1 MYEYL
6 KAKEFEWDS
15 FNADKIRIKH
25 HIEPF
30 ECEEVLFNSPLISF
44 DDKHS
49 AVEQRFF
56 ALGTADMGKE
66 LFIAFTIRHAKLR
79 VISARPMSRKERK
92 IYHEK
97 IKSGS

>member
-1 MYEYL
+1 MDEHL

-15 FNADKIRIKH
+15 FNTDKIRIKH

-30 ECEEVLFNSPLISF
+30 ECEEVFFNSPFISF

-56 ALGTADMGKE
+56 ALGMTGIGKG
-66 LFIAFTIRHAKLR
+66 LFIVFTVRNARLR
-79 VISARPMSRKERK
+79 IISARPMSRKERK

-97 IKSGS
+97 IKNSS